1 MLSLAFIITKCA
13 NPVAP
18 QGGPK
23 DETPP
28 RILEM
33 DPSNYSILFSGKQ
46 LTVHF
51 DEYVKLNN
59 LDNQLM
65 ISPPLAKKPHVKT
78 KGKSVVIEIDEQ
90 LRDSTTYTFFF
101 GDAIVDI
108 TESNPL
114 KNFEYVFSTGTLMDS
129 MAVKGIVT
137 DAMDM
142 KPKDGIAVLLYIP
155 DVDSIPNDS
164 LPMLSRPVYVS
175 RTNKEGKFE
184 LNNLRNIPYK
194 IVALLDKNNNYLYDL
209 PNEEIAF
216 IDTLIMPAFLGRKV
230 YIPAT
235 DSVKKDTTKLEKAIA
250 NVAESILLNKEVI
263 RESDST
269 ANELFS
275 QQNVNPNYKPL
286 ELFMFLEVDSTQQII
301 ESSVSKG
308 SLITFRLKYPCSE
321 FQINP
326 LNFYPISSWNQ
337 LETNRTNDTILCWV
351 HPDMPD
357 SLQVEF
363 VADSRILD
371 TLDFVLNK
379 VNPNAKV
386 DTAKIGR
393 LNYSTNIS
401 AGKIDLNK
409 NVVLESEYPLLN
421 YDFSGVS
428 WFEDTLVGTPPIVF
442 SDSVKRIFSFDRVLN
457 DKVKY
462 KLIIPNSVMMD
473 VRGRINDSII
483 LEFETRKKEDY
494 ATIIVKPILSDTTK
508 QWIVQLLNPQ
518 NVIVEQKVV
527 QPNEPLTFAYILPA
541 KYKLRAI
548 LDENKNGRWD
558 TGNYLMHRQAEK
570 VLIFNT
576 EFDVRANWLTEQN
589 WELK

>member
-1 MLSLAFIITKCA
+1 
-13 NPVAP
+13 
-18 QGGPK
+18 
-23 DETPP
+23 
-28 RILEM
+28 
-33 DPSNYSILFSGKQ
+33 
-46 LTVHF
+46 
-51 DEYVKLNN
+51 
-59 LDNQLM
+59 
-65 ISPPLAKKPHVKT
+65 
-78 KGKSVVIEIDEQ
+78 
-90 LRDSTTYTFFF
+90 
-101 GDAIVDI
+101 
-108 TESNPL
+108 
-114 KNFEYVFSTGTLMDS
+114 
-129 MAVKGIVT
+129 
-137 DAMDM
+137 
-142 KPKDGIAVLLYIP
+142 
-155 DVDSIPNDS
+155 
-164 LPMLSRPVYVS
+164 
-175 RTNKEGKFE
+175 
-184 LNNLRNIPYK
+184 
-194 IVALLDKNNNYLYDL
+194 
-209 PNEEIAF
+209 
-216 IDTLIMPAFLGRKV
+216 
-230 YIPAT
+230 
-235 DSVKKDTTKLEKAIA
+235 
-250 NVAESILLNKEVI
+250 
-263 RESDST
+263 
-269 ANELFS
+269 
-275 QQNVNPNYKPL
+275 
-286 ELFMFLEVDSTQQII
+286 
-301 ESSVSKG
+301 
-308 SLITFRLKYPCSE
+308 
-321 FQINP
+321 
-326 LNFYPISSWNQ
+326 
-337 LETNRTNDTILCWV
+337 
-351 HPDMPD
+351 MPD